1 MSPITSG
8 SLLPRPKP
16 HVWVMVLLS
25 LLLIIG
31 LVPLFNHDFFVTPL
45 PGGNLLFKI
54 LLLGVPLTALAGC
67 YRIDLGLTA
76 QEKRTLFVL
85 LAGLGALL
93 VDIHLVYI
101 DNPSHLSCQLF
112 SDIPN
117 AEWQRIMHDGIM
129 RLRPDA
135 IPHSYRFLPDSL
147 VSLLTFL
154 TGDFDYAKLIYRETC
169 MFLLLFA
176 IYYYGRLY
184 CSHTVAIVTVML
196 YAIIYQI
203 SLREYAGQL
212 TDPLSHLSFV
222 LSFIFIELDMF
233 LMLLPTILFGI
244 MAKETIAVM
253 ALYSCLNK
261 LFRRESPV
269 PSLLLLAA
277 GLALIAAIRWYVI
290 PDFKPENI
298 NSLGSPAD
306 IIKANFFTYYIWWRH
321 LLFTAGIFIPFV
333 LMGWGQTDQ
342 RLKQL
347 VMYLLPVLIVAHF
360 CIGFIK
366 ETRNLVPVLIPMALI
381 TANYLMAYVRPE
393 SHKESE

>member
-1 MSPITSG
+1 MSPIASG
-8 SLLPRPKP
+8 SLLSRPKP
-16 HVWVMVLLS
+16 HIRVMVILS
-25 LLLIIG
+25 LLLLIS
-31 LVPLFNHDFFVTPL
+31 LVPLFNYDFFVTPL

-54 LLLGVPLTALAGC
+54 LLLGMPLTALAGC

-76 QEKRTLFVL
+76 QEKRTLFIL

-112 SDIPN
+112 SDITN

-129 RLRPDA
+129 RLRPGA

-184 CSHTVAIVTVML
+184 CSHTVAIVTVMF
-196 YAIIYQI
+196 YAVIYQI

-233 LMLLPTILFGI
+233 VMLMPTILFGI
-244 MAKETIAVM
+244 MAKETIVVM

-261 LFRRESPV
+261 LFRRESPFA
-269 PSLLLLAA
+269 SLLLLVA
-277 GLALIAAIRWYVI
+277 GLVLIAAIRWYVI

-298 NSLGSPAD
+298 NSLGSPVD

-333 LMGWGQTDQ
+333 LMGWRQTDQ

-393 SHKESE
+393 SYKESE